1 MFAEGTKQKQ
11 CVHIRICALKEDL
24 VYQIKDIEPAYV
36 EEDKD
41 EDDKNDLGEDAIKD
55 KDAKKR

>member
-1 MFAEGTKQKQ
+1 MQIPAKWKSKLVKFNN
-11 CVHIRICALKEDL
+11 LFDWLFSED
-24 VYQIKDIEPAYV
+24 IDPAYV